1 MRARTVF
8 VFALPLAL
16 GACATPHVFGP
27 PPRMLPPL
35 AIDTEASE
43 VTSLIGDAAGHREK
57 LAHFLEEFTR
67 PDVPTDIRHPARF
80 RAVVRGE
87 SHYGTLLMSIFYCG
101 VYFGL
106 ATDCAY
112 FDVDRAVDLEIEVD
126 GSRFSGAGFSRRG
139 ASAWFNASGH
149 YSLKEAT
156 EGAVRHGMGAGAYI
170 APAPSTLEGRP

>member
-8 VFALPLAL
+8 AFALPLAL
-16 GACATPHVFGP
+16 GACATPHAFGP

-43 VTSLIGDAAGHREK
+43 VTSLIGNAVGHREQ

-67 PDVPTDIRHPARF
+67 PDVATDTRHPARF

-87 SHYGTLLMSIFYCG
+87 SHYEDLVTSIFYCIL
-101 VYFGL
+101 YFGL

-126 GSRFSGAGFSRRG
+126 GSRFAGTGFSRRG
-139 ASAWFNASGH
+139 ASTWFNASGY

-156 EGAVRHGMGAGAYI
+156 EGAVRRGMEAGAYV